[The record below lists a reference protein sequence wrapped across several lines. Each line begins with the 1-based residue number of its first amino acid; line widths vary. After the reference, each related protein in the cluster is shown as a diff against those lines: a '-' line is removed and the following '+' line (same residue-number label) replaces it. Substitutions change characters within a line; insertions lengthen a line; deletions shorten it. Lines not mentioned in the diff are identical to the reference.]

1 MQSNVS
7 KDATS
12 DLYHAFKGLDFLK
25 TINSIQPFI
34 YVINCTCAYPAQMS
48 NVCCG
53 VHSTDNSSY
62 NELCKAMVII
72 SRVACWLETS
82 DVAYKCH
89 QVA

>member
-1 MQSNVS
+1 MLLIALVLILHKCQ
-7 KDATS
+7 
-12 DLYHAFKGLDFLK
+12 
-25 TINSIQPFI
+25 
-34 YVINCTCAYPAQMS
+34 